1 MGANM
6 ADFVTAIYIDAE
18 ISEYEGHPLINAL
31 PRINSPQQTA
41 ELIRRTPEVSPEEV
55 TLPPHIRRHA
65 MLRIMD
71 RFLYP
76 TRAHLQLEQTISSMI
91 RQGYLSRNIATKSF
105 QETLNSTAEIR
116 KKKSRN
122 AGNEALV
129 SSVIGCSGA
138 GKSTAVE
145 AILAG
150 YDQVIMHTSYQHV
163 QLVWL
168 KVECPHNA
176 SVKSLCINF
185 FKALDSAL
193 ENDNEYEKQYVK
205 PRANAEMLLSD
216 FARLAALHSIGLL
229 VIDEIQHLE
238 QSKSGVSKR
247 ILSFF
252 VQLTNTIKLP
262 ILFVGT
268 PKAYELFSPSMRSA
282 RRASQFGSINW
293 NRFNT
298 ADKTGKGSDWDRFFT
313 RLWSLQWFKSPQPL
327 TSDIKNLFWDYSQG
341 IAHVAVALFYL
352 CQTRAVIIGKEIIN
366 KELVDEIFNDELHMI
381 SPMIR
386 ALQSGNE
393 DAIKKFDDLEIP
405 KAAVIQ
411 VDPLYDENG
420 LLTDTMDVTDET
432 LTKLHKLTN
441 MLIQIG
447 IGDDIAPIVAA
458 QAVSELPNGNLFDLV
473 AHIKYLKD
481 EPPPPKTK
489 TKKSKVVKLT
499 PAYVENDLRLMVTKC
514 KTGTY
519 TNIKKEGV
527 TLRLGDYL

>member
-1 MGANM
+1 MT
-6 ADFVTAIYIDAE
+6 DFAVAQYIDAE

-41 ELIRRTPEVSPEEV
+41 ELIRRTPEVRPEEV
-55 TLPPHIRRHA
+55 TLPAHIRRHA

-71 RFLYP
+71 GFLYP

-91 RQGYLSRNIATKSF
+91 RQGYLSRNIANKSY
-105 QETLNSTAEIR
+105 QETLNSTVDIQ
-116 KKKSRN
+116 KKSSRN

-145 AILAG
+145 AVLAG
-150 YDQVIMHTSYQHV
+150 YDQVLMHPSYQHV

-168 KVECPHNA
+168 KVECPHDA
-176 SVKSLCINF
+176 SIKSLCINF
-185 FKALDSAL
+185 FRALDTAL
-193 ENDNEYEKQYVK
+193 DNDEQYEKQYVK
-205 PRANAEMLLSD
+205 ARSNAEMLLGD
-216 FARLAALHSIGLL
+216 FARVAALHSIGLL

-247 ILSFF
+247 ILRFF

-298 ADKTGKGSDWDRFFT
+298 TDKTGKGSEWDRFFT
-313 RLWSLQWFKSPQPL
+313 RLWSLQWFKTPQPL
-327 TSDIKNLFWDYSQG
+327 TNEIRNLFWDYSQG

-352 CQTRAVIIGKEIIN
+352 CQTRAVTVGKEIIN
-366 KELVDEIFNDELHMI
+366 KELVSEIFNDELSMI
-381 SPMIR
+381 GPMIR
-386 ALQSGNE
+386 ALQSGNKK
-393 DAIKKFDDLEIP
+393 AIEEFDDLEIP
-405 KAAVIQ
+405 KAALIQIDPVHIDDVIPNSTTQ
-411 VDPLYDENG
+411 SNDK
-420 LLTDTMDVTDET
+420 T
-432 LTKLHKLTN
+432 LTTLHQLTN
-441 MLIQIG
+441 MLIQMG
-447 IGDDIAPIVAA
+447 IGEEIAPVVAE
-458 QAVSELPNGNLFDLV
+458 QAVAELPNGNLFDLV
-473 AHIKYLKD
+473 AHIKNLKD
-481 EPPPPKTK
+481 EPPPKTK

-519 TNIKKEGV
+519 TNIKSEGV